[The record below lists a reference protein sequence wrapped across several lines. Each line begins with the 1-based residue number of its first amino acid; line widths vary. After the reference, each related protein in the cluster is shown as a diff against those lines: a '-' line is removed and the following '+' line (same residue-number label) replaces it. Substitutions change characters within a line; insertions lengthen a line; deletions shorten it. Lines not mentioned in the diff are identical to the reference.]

1 MNYQHLFHSGNFAD
15 VCKHLSILLLLTHFK
30 QKDNAFCYV
39 ETHAGAGL
47 YDLHSDTAQH
57 SAEYQHGIAQL
68 WQQAN
73 KSPLL
78 QNYCNIVAQFNAE
91 KQLRYYPGSPC
102 LVQTQLREQDRAILA
117 ELAPTVVQQLKH
129 TVATDKRFA
138 IHQLDGYQ
146 AIKAF
151 LPPAEKRG
159 LILIDPPYET
169 GKDFSQIIT
178 SVQYLHKHW
187 RQAVVAVWYPIK
199 NRTDTAEFHQQV
211 RTMGI
216 HKILATELCIF
227 PDDNALRLN
236 GSGLLFFNPPWQFDN
251 QMRQLFDELLPLL
264 SQHPKRKASVTWLV
278 PE

>member
-47 YDLHSDTAQH
+47 YDLHSETAQR
-57 SAEYQHGIAQL
+57 SAEYQQGIAQL

-73 KSPLL
+73 LSPLL
-78 QNYCNIVAQFNAE
+78 QNYCNIVAQFNTE
-91 KQLRYYPGSPC
+91 IQLRYYPGSPC
-102 LVQTQLREQDRAILA
+102 LVQTQLRDQDRAILA
-117 ELAPTVVQQLKH
+117 ELAPSAAQELKQYMG
-129 TVATDKRFA
+129 ADKRFA
-138 IHQLDGYQ
+138 IHQVDAYQ

-151 LPPAEKRG
+151 LPPPEKRG

-178 SVQYLHKHW
+178 SLQYLHKHW

-199 NRTDTAEFHQQV
+199 KRTEVAEFHQQV
-211 RTMGI
+211 RATGLR
-216 HKILATELCIF
+216 KILATELCIY
-227 PDDNALRLN
+227 PDDNQLRLN
-236 GSGLLFFNPPWQFDN
+236 GSGLLVVNPPWQFEE
-251 QMRQLFDELLPLL
+251 QMRGLFAELLPLL
-264 SQHPKRKASVTWLV
+264 SQHPKAKSSVSWVV